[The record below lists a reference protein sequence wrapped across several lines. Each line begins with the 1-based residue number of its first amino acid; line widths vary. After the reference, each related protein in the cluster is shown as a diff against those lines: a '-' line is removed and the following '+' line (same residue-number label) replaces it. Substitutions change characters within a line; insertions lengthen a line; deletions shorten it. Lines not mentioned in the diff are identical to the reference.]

1 MSDPKRVLRQHA
13 EAVRRLGVDFLP
25 VQRGGIAPH
34 ATPRAAAPSE
44 EPAPEPREKPG
55 AFVEPKRPSASDPT
69 ITSAVYEPEPLPEPV
84 DASDRRA
91 SAQLRL
97 DAIRARY
104 ESDAPHEQFPT
115 DHTKIVFGEGDPC
128 ARLMFVGEAPGAEED
143 RLGRPFVGR
152 SGQLLEKMIVAMG
165 LSRESVY
172 IANVLKVR
180 PPDNATPTL
189 EEARVSS
196 PYLYEQIRTIRP
208 LAIVTLGRPAAQLL
222 LETREAMGALRG
234 RWHELAIPDRVLL
247 EGLPPMPGGLG
258 EPGVIPVMP
267 TYHPAFLLRSYTPE
281 NRAKV
286 WSDLQ
291 NVMEKLGLGR

>member
-1 MSDPKRVLRQHA
+1 MTDPKRVLRQHA
-13 EAVRRLGVDFLP
+13 EAVRRLGVDFMP
-25 VQRGGIAPH
+25 VARAPEASGGGGGAEQGRPE
-34 ATPRAAAPSE
+34 A
-44 EPAPEPREKPG
+44 EPREKPA

-69 ITSAVYEPEPLPEPV
+69 ITSAVYEPEPEAAPV

-104 ESDAPHEQFPT
+104 EGDAPHEQFST
-115 DHTKIVFGEGDPC
+115 EHTTVVFGEGDPC

-165 LSRESVY
+165 LSRDSVY

-180 PPDNATPTL
+180 PPNNATPTV

-196 PYLYEQIRTIRP
+196 PYLYEQIRTIHP
-208 LAIVTLGRPAAQLL
+208 EAIVTLGRPAAQLL
-222 LETREAMGALRG
+222 LETTEAMGALRG
-234 RWHELAIPDRVLL
+234 RWHELAIPDRALL
-247 EGLPPMPGGLG
+247 EALPPMPEGLG
-258 EPGVIPVMP
+258 EPGSIPVMP
-267 TYHPAFLLRSYTPE
+267 TYHPAFLLRSYTAE

-291 NVMEKLGLGR
+291 KVMEKLGLGR